1 MLNRLMLKL
10 LLLLSFLLP
19 LPAFAAP
26 FNAMVVFGDSLSDN
40 GNLAVLPG
48 YEFLNNPPYQHGSTN
63 GLNSVEQLAKQ
74 LGLPLTP
81 SLYLTG
87 TIAGNNFAVA
97 GARAGG
103 IQRIDLTAQV
113 LSLI

>member
-40 GNLAVLPG
+40 GNLAVLLG

-87 TIAGNNFAVA
+87 TIAGNNFAVV